1 MPRVKAYHRPESV
14 AEALALLQR
23 PGAIALAGG
32 TQLIANMAD
41 GIEDVVD
48 LQAVGLTQVEIDAEA
63 GIIVLGA
70 MTRVQA
76 IVEDQRLPE
85 MVRRLAHREGPNTFR
100 NMSTIGGTTAT
111 ADPESEL
118 YAGLLVYEAA
128 VTVQSSVGAQTIPLA
143 GFQLPAGALI
153 TAVTIRS
160 GGQAAA
166 ERVARTPADQPIVA
180 VVGRR
185 DEAGRMRLA
194 VCGVAGRP
202 VLVEPEKVALLE
214 PPADFRGSAEYRRE
228 MAAVLTARVLRQLED

>member
-41 GIEDVVD
+41 GIEEVVD

-100 NMSTIGGTTAT
+100 NMSTIGGTIAT

>member
-100 NMSTIGGTTAT
+100 NMSTIGGTIAT

-185 DEAGRMRLA
+185 DESGRMRLA